1 MELIVISNPIP
12 VVDETILINNLFTAG
27 LTCLH
32 IRKPGADAKSLRE
45 LINGIAPRFYDRIAL
60 HQCHELAPEYGIKRL
75 HYTESDR
82 ENTSSKS
89 RAVLKAAAY
98 VLSTSIHD
106 LTLLPSLS
114 DFDYTFYGPVFN
126 SLSKPGYQSVVP
138 ENFKLDKTGISPK
151 VIAIGGIT
159 PVNLTTVKPMNFD
172 GAAVL
177 GALWKQP
184 QQAVTTFKDLMTNLP
199 ASSSDNN
206 KND

>member
-12 VVDETILINNLFTAG
+12 VVDETILINNLFMAG
-27 LTCLH
+27 LTCFH

-75 HYTESDR
+75 HYTERDR
-82 ENTSSKS
+82 KNTSNKS
-89 RAVLKAAAY
+89 RAVLKATAY

-126 SLSKPGYQSVVP
+126 SLSKPGYRSALP
-138 ENFKLDKTGISPK
+138 ENFKLNKTGIPLK
-151 VIAIGGIT
+151 VMAIGGIL
-159 PVNLTTVKPMNFD
+159 PANLTTVKAMNFD

-177 GALWKQP
+177 GAIWTQP
-184 QQAVTTFKDLMTNLP
+184 QQAVTTLKYLTKNLP
-199 ASSSDNN
+199 VSSPDLH